1 MFGNRYIAILI
12 LVTFCSLTAAGCGN
26 RKEDSSQSRGIG
38 HSVVK
43 AETAMAVKASLPET
57 RSFTGT
63 VKSKVSVELASKL
76 PGNISDVPVDAGDQ
90 VKAGDVVIRID
101 DTDVKAGI
109 AALEASIKGTLD
121 EKKAVSANYLYAKS
135 TLERMKKLFSEEAA
149 TRDEL
154 DRAESQFNNLASRMS
169 ALDARVATIAA
180 KLEAARNQLKYL
192 VIKSPVNGKVVKRN
206 VDPGTYANPG
216 MPLIVI
222 DSSDDGQWFEAD
234 IDSSL
239 ADVVRPGT
247 RAVISI
253 PGKGLN
259 LETAITKVSER
270 IDRGSMTF
278 SILVDTG
285 NAGLTPGEFGR
296 IRITTGTVDKTLIP
310 ARAVIDL
317 GGLRGVFTVNGKGLA
332 EWRVVRTG
340 NRWLC
345 DKNANRC
352 FPRETSAEKRQDASL
367 FLEAL
372 AGVTPDEKIVVS
384 NLDMVKEGCRIE

>member
-192 VIKSPVNGKVVKRN
+192 VIKPR
-206 VDPGTYANPG
+206 
-216 MPLIVI
+216 L
-222 DSSDDGQWFEAD
+222 
-234 IDSSL
+234 
-239 ADVVRPGT
+239 
-247 RAVISI
+247 
-253 PGKGLN
+253 
-259 LETAITKVSER
+259 
-270 IDRGSMTF
+270 
-278 SILVDTG
+278 TG
-285 NAGLTPGEFGR
+285 
-296 IRITTGTVDKTLIP
+296 
-310 ARAVIDL
+310 
-317 GGLRGVFTVNGKGLA
+317 
-332 EWRVVRTG
+332 
-340 NRWLC
+340 RW
-345 DKNANRC
+345 
-352 FPRETSAEKRQDASL
+352 
-367 FLEAL
+367 
-372 AGVTPDEKIVVS
+372 
-384 NLDMVKEGCRIE
+384 